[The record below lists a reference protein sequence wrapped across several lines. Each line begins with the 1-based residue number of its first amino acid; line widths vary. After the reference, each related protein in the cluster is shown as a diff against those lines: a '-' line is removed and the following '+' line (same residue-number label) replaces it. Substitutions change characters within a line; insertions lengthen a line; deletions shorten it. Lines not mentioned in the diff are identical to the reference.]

1 MTSKCFYR
9 ATLGISTE
17 EYFSVCFQSTYM
29 YFCQNLQKKTFSP
42 FHSDVKYL
50 YKTEFVNFKVDLG
63 SIIDAMK
70 YKSVLFFHLT
80 VRKWKSGMSF
90 CVINIHDHRA
100 KKNAFADGLSRN
112 TLSLFAW

>member
-1 MTSKCFYR
+1 MS
-9 ATLGISTE
+9 S
-17 EYFSVCFQSTYM
+17 
-29 YFCQNLQKKTFSP
+29 NLS
-42 FHSDVKYL
+42 
-50 YKTEFVNFKVDLG
+50 TEFVNFKVDLG
-63 SIIDAMK
+63 SIIDVMK